1 MLTPGPWRVRYAD
14 GYYVDPVVEQVTP
27 GPNAVDDAYLIAA
40 APAMASAIGGM
51 LALRTRKTVPQFQWD
66 AMWRRLEIAY
76 AEATAVETQRQCS
89 RATAQSRNESEHA
102 YGVAEE
108 PQLPGCTPSY
118 PQ

>member
-76 AEATAVETQRQCS
+76 AEATAVETQRQS
-89 RATAQSRNESEHA
+89 STGWRRHYVQ
-102 YGVAEE
+102 AE
-108 PQLPGCTPSY
+108 Q
-118 PQ
+118 